1 MQELLIHPFALGFYT
16 CGVLLIIALYHH
28 LKLKLDHARYKR
40 MLSDKLEIE
49 AATLSKLKQ
58 EIDSL
63 KKENENL
70 RVKVQGLNVQPEN
83 KLARELEIYAR
94 AEKKMTVA
102 APGFAAPWEQAKQAA
117 HDEVGGEEAGTSA
130 PKKFFQ
136 RFFGGAV
143 APEVLPV
150 ETVKSLPQTTAP
162 KSETPGA
169 A

>member
-1 MQELLIHPFALGFYT
+1 MKEMLTSPFALGFYT

-58 EIDSL
+58 ETDAL

-70 RVKVQGLNVQPEN
+70 RVKIQGLNTQPEN
-83 KLARELEIYAR
+83 KFSRELEIYAR

-102 APGFAAPWEQAKQAA
+102 APGFAASWEQAKQSA
-117 HDEVGGEEAGTSA
+117 HDEVSAEEAGTSA

-136 RFFGGAV
+136 RFFGSGV
-143 APEVLPV
+143 AAGISPV
-150 ETVKSLPQTTAP
+150 ETLKSLQQSAEP
-162 KSETPGA
+162 KAENPGA